1 MKLAQK
7 SIEHLAHLARLS
19 LDNQDHIR
27 EDLVRITNM
36 IEQITLVNTEGVE
49 PMAHPSHSVQRLRE
63 DIVSEPDQSAAFA
76 ALAPSVEAG
85 LFLVPT
91 VLE

>member
-1 MKLAQK
+1 MKLDQK

-19 LDNQDHIR
+19 LDQEKSIKADLIHIT
-27 EDLVRITNM
+27 DM
-36 IEQITLVNTEGVE
+36 IDQITLVNTEGVE
-49 PMAHPSHSVQRLRE
+49 PMAHPSQSVQRLRADLVTE
-63 DIVSEPDQSAAFA
+63 YDQSALLA

>member
-1 MKLAQK
+1 MKLDQK

-19 LDNQDHIR
+19 LDQEQCIKADLIHIT
-27 EDLVRITNM
+27 DM

-49 PMAHPSHSVQRLRE
+49 PMAHPSQSVQRLRA
-63 DIVSEPDQSAAFA
+63 DVVTEPDQSALLA

>member
-1 MKLAQK
+1 MKLDQK

-19 LDNQDHIR
+19 LDKEHSLQ

-36 IEQITLVNTEGVE
+36 IEQIALVNTEGVE
-49 PMAHPSHSVQRLRE
+49 PMAHPSQSVQRLRADVVTE
-63 DIVSEPDQSAAFA
+63 SDQSALLA

>member
-1 MKLAQK
+1 MKLDQK
-7 SIEHLAHLARLS
+7 SMEHLAHLARLS
-19 LDNQDHIR
+19 LDQEKCIK
-27 EDLVRITNM
+27 EDLIHITDM
-36 IEQITLVNTEGVE
+36 IDQITLVNTEGVE
-49 PMAHPSHSVQRLRE
+49 PMAHPSQSVQRLRADLVTE
-63 DIVSEPDQSAAFA
+63 SDQSALLA